1 MAIINPPRSVRPI
14 EHPIPVNL
22 ELRHIRLAF
31 PTIHK
36 HLLGLLLLNIAWASQ
51 RSTSNTKIPLNTEA
65 AMSFLHRILAVAV
78 LAAKSTAS
86 IIYTST
92 AWLRLRSKARISLSR
107 PSLLVSSEKEVYRIQ
122 TVFDTRGRPLS
133 SNQCLHLQDTLES
146 PNRLT
151 LREQLLSLAPTQ

>member
-22 ELRHIRLAF
+22 ELRHIHLAF
-31 PTIHK
+31 PTTHK
-36 HLLGLLLLNIAWASQ
+36 HLQGLLLLNIAWASR

-65 AMSFLHRILAVAV
+65 AMSFPHRILAVAV
-78 LAAKSTAS
+78 LAAKSTGS

-92 AWLRLRSKARISLSR
+92 ASLRLRSKARISLSR
-107 PSLLVSSEKEVYRIQ
+107 PSLLVSSEKEAYRIQ
-122 TVFDTRGRPLS
+122 TAFDTRGRPQS
-133 SNQCLHLQDTLES
+133 SNQCLHLHDTLES

-151 LREQLLSLAPTQ
+151 LRETLQ